1 MASGSGKRSAL
12 ACTWSSFFIPSSLIP
27 GKGTARRKLPFQPTH
42 SWWKEALAGT
52 KLSQKRDSRRSCSL
66 LLSLALPLLD
76 ALHPH
81 ATCYVQLKDWHW
93 LPVRAQTG
101 LSASGGDP
109 KSGRKICLKGKA
121 EKTLDCT
128 LWAMALGDTS
138 RGSCPTGKACIR
150 QLCAQEWGAVHI
162 WQSRAVPSVT
172 HPCQP
177 LHFRHGG
184 SGRRQEKSGSSP
196 SQPHTRAPL

>member
-1 MASGSGKRSAL
+1 MAYSVDGTKANVNLALVSNVEEFWGFLSLLSLPMASGSGKRSAL

-52 KLSQKRDSRRSCSL
+52 ELSQKRDSRRSYSL
-66 LLSLALPLLD
+66 LLSFACPLLD

-93 LPVRAQTG
+93 LPVRAQIG

-109 KSGRKICLKGKA
+109 KSGRKVCLKEKA

-128 LWAMALGDTS
+128 L
-138 RGSCPTGKACIR
+138 
-150 QLCAQEWGAVHI
+150 
-162 WQSRAVPSVT
+162 
-172 HPCQP
+172 
-177 LHFRHGG
+177 
-184 SGRRQEKSGSSP
+184 
-196 SQPHTRAPL
+196 

>member
-1 MASGSGKRSAL
+1 MSLQEASLYLYFYLCNFQNLTAFFNPYD
-12 ACTWSSFFIPSSLIP
+12 FFIPSSLIP

-52 KLSQKRDSRRSCSL
+52 ELSQKRDSRRSCSL
-66 LLSLALPLLD
+66 LLSFARPLLD

-109 KSGRKICLKGKA
+109 KSGRKMCLKEKA
-121 EKTLDCT
+121 EKTLDCS
-128 LWAMALGDTS
+128 L
-138 RGSCPTGKACIR
+138 
-150 QLCAQEWGAVHI
+150 
-162 WQSRAVPSVT
+162 
-172 HPCQP
+172 
-177 LHFRHGG
+177 
-184 SGRRQEKSGSSP
+184 
-196 SQPHTRAPL
+196 

>member
-1 MASGSGKRSAL
+1 MASGSEKRSAL

-27 GKGTARRKLPFQPTH
+27 GREQQGGNCLSSPRTAGGRKL
-42 SWWKEALAGT
+42 WDT

-66 LLSLALPLLD
+66 LLSLAP
-76 ALHPH
+76 ATFGCLHPH

-93 LPVRAQTG
+93 LPVRAQTE

-121 EKTLDCT
+121 ETLDCT

-138 RGSCPTGKACIR
+138 RGSCPTGKACVSGSS
-150 QLCAQEWGAVHI
+150 CAQGWGSSAHMAEQGCTI
-162 WQSRAVPSVT
+162 CHT
-172 HPCQP
+172 PCQP
-177 LHFRHGG
+177 LH
-184 SGRRQEKSGSSP
+184 
-196 SQPHTRAPL
+196 